1 MRKSNY
7 VINLKK
13 DGKGFKKDKGQRL
26 TILGQIVSPD
36 ELNDYAVPP
45 GTGVL
50 NKITGEIWIFTGDS
64 WVNCGIIKGKKYWF
78 RSDFSCVYLNLI
90 EF

>member
-1 MRKSNY
+1 MYKSNY

-13 DGKGFKKDKGQRL
+13 DGKGHKRDKGQRL

-36 ELNDYAVPP
+36 ELNDYTVPP

-50 NKITGEIWIFTGDS
+50 NKITNEIWIFTGDG
-64 WVNCGIIKGKKYWF
+64 WVNCGVIEGKKYWF
-78 RSDFSCVYLNLI
+78 RSDFSCVHLNLI
-90 EF
+90 EI

>member
-36 ELNDYAVPP
+36 ELNDYA
-45 GTGVL
+45 
-50 NKITGEIWIFTGDS
+50 
-64 WVNCGIIKGKKYWF
+64 
-78 RSDFSCVYLNLI
+78 
-90 EF
+90 